1 MGMGKGGKER
11 GGSEKTGE
19 WEQEGIRDKG
29 ALKGRGEESI
39 QRKFG
44 SDLGVR

>member
-29 ALKGRGEESI
+29 ALKGRGRS
-39 QRKFG
+39 QFKG
-44 SDLGVR
+44 NLGVIWE